1 VSQERSEERFA
12 FAVVARVSAVTV
24 EPYDVHGRQGAVDA
38 LLRYPHGR
46 TAALEVSSI
55 GPEPEAG
62 ILNYLGVRG
71 YCRSIAGV
79 TGKWVVQVPR
89 NFHPADMR
97 KIDKVLP
104 RCEASGAE
112 SLDEL
117 AGEDQDIDDLLRQ
130 GVSATT
136 ATSAA
141 GHAGSRVYFWLP
153 AIGGVRNP
161 V

>member
-1 VSQERSEERFA
+1 
-12 FAVVARVSAVTV
+12 
-24 EPYDVHGRQGAVDA
+24 
-38 LLRYPHGR
+38 
-46 TAALEVSSI
+46 
-55 GPEPEAG
+55 
-62 ILNYLGVRG
+62 
-71 YCRSIAGV
+71 
-79 TGKWVVQVPR
+79 
-89 NFHPADMR
+89 MR